1 MEYRNLGGSALRV
14 SVVGLGGNTFGPPRI
29 DEAETHRVIHLA
41 QDLGVNFVDTAIMYG
56 EGDSE
61 RFIGTALADGR
72 RDKWVIATK
81 FNLRRLEGKTPR
93 DYIRDACDESLRK
106 LGTDYIDLLQLHFP
120 AANLPHDEVL
130 RGFDDLVRAG
140 KVREIGS
147 CNFQS
152 WQLAES
158 NLTARV
164 IGTRPFI
171 TAQNHYNLLR
181 RQIEAE
187 LVPFCAA
194 RGVSVIPY
202 FPLGGG
208 FLTGKYRRGEPAPAG
223 SRGAAGSGI
232 IKNTSTDRNW
242 EILPRLED
250 FAAERG
256 HGVGELAIAW
266 LIANP
271 AVGSVIT
278 GVSNVEQVTLNAKAA
293 EWRLTPEEKAQVDKL
308 SPREG
313 DDEGQPVGARAGLPG
328 GGGAA

>member
-1 MEYRNLGGSALRV
+1 MEYRNLGGSSLSV

-29 DEAETHRVIHLA
+29 DEAATHRVIHAA
-41 QDLGVNFVDTAIMYG
+41 QDLGVSFVDTAIGYG
-56 EGDSE
+56 EGESE
-61 RFIGTALADGR
+61 RYIGTALADGR
-72 RDKWVIATK
+72 RDRWVVATK
-81 FNLRRLEGKTPR
+81 FSLRRLEGKTPR
-93 DYIRDACDESLRK
+93 QHIIDSCDESLRK
-106 LGTDYIDLLQLHFP
+106 LGTDHIDLLQLHTP
-120 AANLPHDEVL
+120 AAGLPADEVL

-140 KVREIGS
+140 KVREIGA

-152 WQLAES
+152 WQLAEA
-158 NLTARV
+158 NLTASLLRV
-164 IGTRPFI
+164 RPYV

-187 LVPFCAA
+187 LVPYCAG

-208 FLTGKYRRGEPAPAG
+208 FLTGKYRRGEPSPAG

-242 EILPRLED
+242 GILPGLED

-256 HGVGELAIAW
+256 HSVGELAVAW
-266 LIANP
+266 LVANP
-271 AVGSVIT
+271 VVGSVIT

-293 EWRLTPEEKAQVDKL
+293 AWRLTPEEKAQVDAL

-313 DDEGQPVGARAGLPG
+313 DDEGQPVGARAAAPAAG
-328 GGGAA
+328 G